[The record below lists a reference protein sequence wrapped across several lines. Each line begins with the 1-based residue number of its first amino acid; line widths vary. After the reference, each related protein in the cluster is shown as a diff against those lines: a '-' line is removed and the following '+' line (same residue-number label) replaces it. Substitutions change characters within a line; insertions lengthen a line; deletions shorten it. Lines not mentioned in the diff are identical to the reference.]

1 MPGYFE
7 GWYFKQQKGDAAVAF
22 IPALHTDGG
31 RKSASLQIVTP
42 DKAWA
47 LDFPRVSVRVDRSS
61 GRLPVIEAGGSVFAA
76 GGLRLDLQHPELTVS
91 GELRFGQLTL
101 PKGDIMGPYRFVPLM
116 ECRHSVFSLIHTVA
130 GSLTLNGQTLDFSDG
145 AGYIEGDRGRS
156 FPKRY
161 LWTQCSWDCG
171 SRLENRDAEGG
182 VPYESASLTHRLPSP
197 VGVATLGDP
206 QFAAA
211 RCALMLSAAE
221 VRPFGLPFIGMIGFV
236 YFEGKEH
243 RIATYRGAKIV
254 ELGGGRITVHQG
266 DLTLTAQLLAH
277 AAQSL
282 GAPVSGNMS
291 RLIRESLRCRAR
303 YIFSVKDRV
312 LFDYVTERA
321 SFEYE
326 F

>member
-1 MPGYFE
+1 VSDIGYFE

-47 LDFPRVSVRVDRSS
+47 LDLPRASVRVDWSS
-61 GRLPVIEAGGSVFAA
+61 GRLPVIEAGGSVFSA

-91 GELRFGQLTL
+91 GELRFGPLTP

-116 ECRHSVFSLIHTVA
+116 ECRHSVFSLTHTVA

-182 VPYESASLTHRLPSP
+182 GPYEDTKRISPP
-197 VGVATLGDP
+197 VGVAPLGDP

-211 RCALMLSAAE
+211 PCALMLSAAA
-221 VRPFGLPFIGMIGFV
+221 VRPFGLPFIGCIGFV

-243 RIATYRGAKIV
+243 RIATYRGAEIV
-254 ELGGGRITVHQG
+254 ELGGGRITVRQG
-266 DLTLTAQLLAH
+266 DLTLTAQLLEH

-282 GAPVSGNMS
+282 RAPVSGNMS
-291 RLIRESLRCRAR
+291 RLIRESLCCRVR

-312 LFDYVTERA
+312 LFDNVTERA